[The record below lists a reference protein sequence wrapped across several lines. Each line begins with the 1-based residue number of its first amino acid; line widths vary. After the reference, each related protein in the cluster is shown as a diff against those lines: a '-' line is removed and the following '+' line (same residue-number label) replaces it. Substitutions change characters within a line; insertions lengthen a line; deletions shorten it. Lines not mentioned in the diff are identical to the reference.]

1 MLARRSSLSNWL
13 VLKRTLEISADGMT
27 SPYLRN
33 FIPSQ
38 PKIIFWDE
46 CRVDLV
52 IAYRKL
58 FQCPASWITLGVS
71 PTGRDV
77 YKVWLNDAAHVIA
90 SNRWVEGL
98 RNLSNQAD
106 RSWIE
111 ENQVFLHVSE
121 RMYIPNQDGG
131 ADDA

>member
-1 MLARRSSLSNWL
+1 MAGPE
-13 VLKRTLEISADGMT
+13 RTLEISADGMT

-38 PKIIFWDE
+38 HKVIFWDE
-46 CRVDLV
+46 CKVDLV

-77 YKVWLNDAAHVIA
+77 YRVWLNDAAHVIA
-90 SNRWVEGL
+90 SNRWMAGL
-98 RNLSNQAD
+98 EKMKNVAD
-106 RSWIE
+106 RQWVE

-121 RMYIPNQDGG
+121 RMYIPREDAQAQD
-131 ADDA
+131 AES